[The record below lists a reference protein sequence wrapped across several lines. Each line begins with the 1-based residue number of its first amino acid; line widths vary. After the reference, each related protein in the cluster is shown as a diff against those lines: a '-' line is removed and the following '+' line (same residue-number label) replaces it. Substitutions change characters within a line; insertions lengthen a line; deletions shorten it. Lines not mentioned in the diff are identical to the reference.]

1 MPGAGKWRC
10 FCNGC
15 FAEAQVAAAGGLGL
29 FLIGCVFRDGVY
41 PGKGKA
47 PWNGR
52 RGRRLVQLTARG
64 KAAQGILLQME
75 EYKTVKVEKTAI
87 MPNHIHLLL
96 FVREGECAGSSQ
108 APNPTNA
115 AVPLFVSLFK
125 RKCNRICGENI
136 WQRSY
141 HDHIVRDEADYQR
154 IWEYIDTNPA
164 KWRED
169 CFYSE

>member
-1 MPGAGKWRC
+1 MDVLPKRKSPRLANWDYSSSGAYFVTVCTRGKERLL
-10 FCNGC
+10 GT
-15 FAEAQVAAAGGLGL
+15 VVGG
-29 FLIGCVFRDGVY
+29 GVY
-41 PGKGKA
+41 DA
-47 PWNGR
+47 PQ
-52 RGRRLVQLTARG
+52 VQLTARG

-75 EYKTVKVEKTAI
+75 EYKTVKVEKAVI

-115 AVPLFVSLFK
+115 AVPLFVFLLK

-154 IWEYIDTNPA
+154 IWEYIETNPA